1 MKNCKKNV
9 SILLELVFGEL
20 RKKCCVQIMYKFVGN
35 PRKQYLRGTLQPT
48 ARYIPKKSALPQMF
62 FENILKPL

>member
-35 PRKQYLRGTLQPT
+35 PMKQYLRGTLQPT
-48 ARYIPKKSALPQMF
+48 ARYIPKKVLF
-62 FENILKPL
+62 HKCFLKIY

>member
-1 MKNCKKNV
+1 
-9 SILLELVFGEL
+9 
-20 RKKCCVQIMYKFVGN
+20 MYKFVGN

>member
-35 PRKQYLRGTLQPT
+35 PMKQYLRGTLQPT
-48 ARYIPKKSALPQMF
+48 ARYIPKESPLPQMF